1 LAERAGRTAPRPS
14 RAVMDQ
20 AAIRRHNLSVVFR
33 QVRDH
38 GPCSRAQ
45 LAVATGLTKTGVA
58 KIVDDLIDRGL
69 VRDLGVIGAPRVGRP
84 ASMLEVDGAALACV
98 GLELNLYHAA
108 TVVTDLVGRE
118 LFRARRAMD
127 GRQPPATVLAA
138 VRGLLDQSLEAATEA
153 CRAVGSVTVTLPGLT
168 NPAAGMVVHS
178 PSLGWRDVPL
188 GAEVARLLGGVPAP
202 VAVDSIANLAA
213 LAESRRPEHKE
224 LHSLVRLELG
234 AGIGAGHVVDG
245 RLQRGAGGSAG
256 AIGHTMVDP
265 GPRAPRCRCGRTGC
279 LDAFAGLTAL
289 LGAAAPDLLGSRADD
304 PAEQLAE
311 VARRAARGERRA
323 LAGIAEVGAWVGRA
337 AAMVINLQD
346 PQVLVLG
353 GYVKSLEPWIM
364 PTIEGE
370 LEARVFAP
378 DRAGC
383 QVSVSPLGPDGA
395 LAGAVQ
401 LGRDRAL
408 DDLGPAT
415 GGGSA
420 PRAADA

>member
-1 LAERAGRTAPRPS
+1 MARRGTRATREPS
-14 RAVMDQ
+14 PGVMDQ
-20 AAIRRHNLSVVFR
+20 AAIRRHNLSVVLR
-33 QVRDH
+33 HLRDH

-69 VRDLGVIGAPRVGRP
+69 IQDLGIVSAPRVGRP

-98 GLELNLYHAA
+98 GAEVNLYHAA
-108 TVVTDLVGRE
+108 TLVTDLVGRE

-127 GRQPPATVLAA
+127 GRQAPPQVLAA
-138 VRGLLDQSLEAATEA
+138 VRGLLDQSLQAATEA
-153 CRAVGSVTVTLPGLT
+153 CRAIGSITVTLPGLV
-168 NPAAGMVVHS
+168 NPAAGVVVNS

-188 GAEVARLLGGVPAP
+188 RAEIARLLGVGPAQ

-213 LAESRRPEHKE
+213 LAESRLPEHQGVR
-224 LHSLVRLELG
+224 SLVRLELG

-256 AIGHTMVDP
+256 AIGHVMVDP
-265 GPRAPRCRCGRTGC
+265 RGPMCRCGRTGC

-289 LGAAAPDLLGSRADD
+289 LRAAAPDLLESRSDD
-304 PAEQLAE
+304 PVEQLGE
-311 VARRAARGERRA
+311 VGRRAARGERRA
-323 LAGIAEVGAWVGRA
+323 LAGIGEVGTWVGRGA
-337 AAMVINLQD
+337 ATLINLQD
-346 PQVLVLG
+346 PEVLVLG
-353 GYVKSLEPWIM
+353 GYVKSLQPWIL
-364 PTIEGE
+364 PAIERE
-370 LEARVFAP
+370 LELRVFAP

-401 LGRDRAL
+401 LGRDRVL
-408 DDLGPAT
+408 EDLTADS
-415 GGGSA
+415 GGWGGQ
-420 PRAADA
+420 RAAGD